1 MNKYKPLLFRP
12 LLLIKNINKKNEL
25 AMLKNELNY
34 IFVNYDIKKELKN
47 ELELMLNANYKNQ
60 ESIQK
65 LVCKL
70 NLTEQ
75 TELGIEF
82 EKKYKSLIH
91 DIKFYNFA
99 LKRRIDN
106 ISEIVLRD
114 KIWYE
119 NKVDKISKEVEE
131 IEKIK

>member
-1 MNKYKPLLFRP
+1 
-12 LLLIKNINKKNEL
+12 
-25 AMLKNELNY
+25 
-34 IFVNYDIKKELKN
+34 
-47 ELELMLNANYKNQ
+47 MLNANYKNQ

-70 NLTEQ
+70 NLIEQ

-91 DIKFYNFA
+91 DIEFYNFA